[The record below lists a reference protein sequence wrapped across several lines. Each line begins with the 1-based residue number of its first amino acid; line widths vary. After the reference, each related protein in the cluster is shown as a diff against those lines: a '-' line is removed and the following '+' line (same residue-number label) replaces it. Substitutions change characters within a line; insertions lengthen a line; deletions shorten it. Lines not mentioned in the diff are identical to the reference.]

1 MAIIEKGTWTLD
13 PTFSPE
19 INPPIEI
26 LIKLVDNYGRKYGS
40 FSYVE
45 KPQAVEVWTQYYLDQ
60 TVAAE
65 RLNEIDSSP
74 KIYISSGVVPET
86 QTISDSDLAILQ
98 TLGFSFN
105 GEAPGWVEGIPYI
118 KTESGWKEAT
128 AYIKTDDGW
137 KYLSAFQKK
146 A

>member
-1 MAIIEKGTWTLD
+1 MAIIEKGTWTLN
-13 PTFSPE
+13 PTFSSE
-19 INPPIEI
+19 VNPPINI
-26 LIKLVDNYGRKYGS
+26 SIKLDGSS
-40 FSYVE
+40 FSYVQE
-45 KPQAVEVWTQYYLDQ
+45 PSAVEVWTRYYLDDQ
-60 TVAAE
+60 TIAAE

-105 GEAPGWVEGIPYI
+105 GEAPGWVEGLPYI

-128 AYIKTDDGW
+128 AYIKTNAGW
-137 KYLSAFQKK
+137 KYL
-146 A
+146 

>member
-1 MAIIEKGTWTLD
+1 MAIIEKGTWTLN
-13 PTFSPE
+13 PTFSSE
-19 INPPIEI
+19 VNPPINI
-26 LIKLVDNYGRKYGS
+26 SIKLDNYSS
-40 FSYVE
+40 FSYVQE
-45 KPQAVEVWTQYYLDQ
+45 PQAVEVWTKYYLDQ

-105 GEAPGWVEGIPYI
+105 GEAPGWVEGLPYI

-128 AYIKTDDGW
+128 AYIKTEDGW

>member
-1 MAIIEKGTWTLD
+1 MAIIEKGTWTLN
-13 PTFSPE
+13 PTFSSE
-19 INPPIEI
+19 VHPPINNI
-26 LIKLVDNYGRKYGS
+26 SIKLDGHSS
-40 FSYVE
+40 FSYVQE
-45 KPQAVEVWTQYYLDQ
+45 PSAVEVWTRYYLDQ

-65 RLNEIDSSP
+65 RLNEIDSYP

-98 TLGFSFN
+98 TLGFSFD
-105 GEAPGWVEGIPYI
+105 GEAPGWVEGLPYI

-128 AYIKTDDGW
+128 ACIKTKDGW
-137 KYLSAFQKK
+137 KYLLAFQKK

>member
-1 MAIIEKGTWTLD
+1 MAIIEKGTWTLN
-13 PTFSPE
+13 PTFSSE
-19 INPPIEI
+19 VNPPINI
-26 LIKLVDNYGRKYGS
+26 SIKLDNYSS
-40 FSYVE
+40 FSYVQE
-45 KPQAVEVWTQYYLDQ
+45 PSAVEVWTKYYLDQ
-60 TVAAE
+60 TIAAE
-65 RLNEIDSSP
+65 RLNEISSSP
-74 KIYISSGVVPET
+74 KVYITSGIVPET

-105 GEAPGWVEGIPYI
+105 GEAPGWVEGLPYI

-128 AYIKTDDGW
+128 AYIKTEDGW

>member
-1 MAIIEKGTWTLD
+1 MAIIEKGTWTLN
-13 PTFSPE
+13 PTFSSE
-19 INPPIEI
+19 VNPPINI
-26 LIKLVDNYGRKYGS
+26 SIKLDNYSS
-40 FSYVE
+40 FSYVQE
-45 KPQAVEVWTQYYLDQ
+45 HQAVEVWTRYYLDQ

-65 RLNEIDSSP
+65 RLNEISSSP

-105 GEAPGWVEGIPYI
+105 GEAPGWVEGLPYI

-128 AYIKTDDGW
+128 AYIKTANGW
-137 KYLSAFQKK
+137 KYLLAFQKK

>member
-19 INPPIEI
+19 INPPINI
-26 LIKLVDNYGRKYGS
+26 SIKLDGHSS

-86 QTISDSDLAILQ
+86 QTISDSELAILQ
-98 TLGFSFN
+98 TLGFSFD
-105 GEAPGWVEGIPYI
+105 GEAPGWVEGLPYI

-128 AYIKTDDGW
+128 AYIKTNDGW

>member
-1 MAIIEKGTWTLD
+1 MAIIEKGTWTLN
-13 PTFSPE
+13 PTFSSE
-19 INPPIEI
+19 VNPPINI
-26 LIKLVDNYGRKYGS
+26 SIKLDNYSS
-40 FSYVE
+40 FSYVQE
-45 KPQAVEVWTQYYLDQ
+45 HQAVEVWTRYYLDQ

-65 RLNEIDSSP
+65 RLNEISSSP

-105 GEAPGWVEGIPYI
+105 GEAPGWVEGLPYI

-128 AYIKTDDGW
+128 AYIKTEDGW
-137 KYLSAFQKK
+137 KYLLAFQKK

>member
-40 FSYVE
+40 FSYRQE
-45 KPQAVEVWTQYYLDQ
+45 EQNVEVWTRYYLDG
-60 TVAAE
+60 TIAAQY
-65 RLNEIDSSP
+65 LNEISSSP
-74 KIYISSGVVPET
+74 EKIITSGTVPET

-98 TLGFSFN
+98 TLGFSFD

-137 KYLSAFQKK
+137 KYLLAFHKK

>member
-1 MAIIEKGTWTLD
+1 MAIIEKGTWTLN
-13 PTFSPE
+13 PTFSSE
-19 INPPIEI
+19 VNPPINI
-26 LIKLVDNYGRKYGS
+26 SIKLDNYSS
-40 FSYVE
+40 FSYVQE
-45 KPQAVEVWTQYYLDQ
+45 PQAVEVWTKYYLDQ

-65 RLNEIDSSP
+65 HLNEINSSP

-105 GEAPGWVEGIPYI
+105 GEAPGWVEGLPYI

-128 AYIKTDDGW
+128 AYIKTNDGW

>member
-13 PTFSPE
+13 PTFAPE

-26 LIKLVDNYGRKYGS
+26 LIKLVDNYGRKDGS
-40 FSYVE
+40 FYYRQE
-45 KPQAVEVWTQYYLDQ
+45 EQNVEVWTRYYLDG
-60 TVAAE
+60 TIAAQY
-65 RLNEIDSSP
+65 LNEISSSP
-74 KIYISSGVVPET
+74 EKIITSGTVPET
-86 QTISDSDLAILQ
+86 QTISDSELAILQ
-98 TLGFSFN
+98 TLGFSFD
-105 GEAPGWVEGIPYI
+105 GEAPGWVEGLPYI

-128 AYIKTDDGW
+128 AYIKTNDGW

>member
-1 MAIIEKGTWTLD
+1 MAIIEKGTWTLN
-13 PTFSPE
+13 PTFSSE
-19 INPPIEI
+19 VNPPINI
-26 LIKLVDNYGRKYGS
+26 SIKLDNYSS
-40 FSYVE
+40 FSYVQE
-45 KPQAVEVWTQYYLDQ
+45 HQAVEVWTRYYLDQ

-65 RLNEIDSSP
+65 HLNEISSSP
-74 KIYISSGVVPET
+74 KVYITSGIVPET

-98 TLGFSFN
+98 TLGFSFD
-105 GEAPGWVEGIPYI
+105 GEAPGWVEGLPYI

-137 KYLSAFQKK
+137 KYLSAFHKK

>member
-1 MAIIEKGTWTLD
+1 MAIIEKGTWTLN
-13 PTFSPE
+13 PTFSSE
-19 INPPIEI
+19 VNPPINI
-26 LIKLVDNYGRKYGS
+26 SIKLDNYSS
-40 FSYVE
+40 FSYVQE
-45 KPQAVEVWTQYYLDQ
+45 HQAVEVWTRYYLDQ

-65 RLNEIDSSP
+65 RLNEISSSP

-98 TLGFSFN
+98 TLGFSFV
-105 GEAPGWVEGIPYI
+105 GEAPGWVEGLPYI

-128 AYIKTDDGW
+128 AYIKTEDGW

>member
-1 MAIIEKGTWTLD
+1 MAIIEKGTWTLN
-13 PTFSPE
+13 PTFSSE
-19 INPPIEI
+19 VNPPINI
-26 LIKLVDNYGRKYGS
+26 SIKLDNYSR
-40 FSYVE
+40 FSYVQE
-45 KPQAVEVWTQYYLDQ
+45 PSAVEVWTRYYLDDQ
-60 TVAAE
+60 TIAAE

-98 TLGFSFN
+98 TLGFSFV
-105 GEAPGWVEGIPYI
+105 GEAPGWVEGLPYI

-128 AYIKTDDGW
+128 AYIKTEDGW

>member
-1 MAIIEKGTWTLD
+1 MAIIEKGTWTLN
-13 PTFSPE
+13 PTFSSE
-19 INPPIEI
+19 VNPPINI
-26 LIKLVDNYGRKYGS
+26 SIKLDGHSN

-45 KPQAVEVWTQYYLDQ
+45 KPQAVEVWTQYCLDQ

-86 QTISDSDLAILQ
+86 QTISDSNLAILQ
-98 TLGFSFN
+98 TLGFSFD
-105 GEAPGWVEGIPYI
+105 GEAPGWVEGLPYI
-118 KTESGWKEAT
+118 KTESGWKEAA
-128 AYIKTDDGW
+128 AYIKTEDGW

>member
-1 MAIIEKGTWTLD
+1 MQE
-13 PTFSPE
+13 PS
-19 INPPIEI
+19 
-26 LIKLVDNYGRKYGS
+26 
-40 FSYVE
+40 
-45 KPQAVEVWTQYYLDQ
+45 AVEVWTRYYLDQ
-60 TVAAE
+60 RVAAE
-65 RLNEIDSSP
+65 HLNEISSSP
-74 KIYISSGVVPET
+74 KVYITSGIVPET

-105 GEAPGWVEGIPYI
+105 GEAPGWVEGLPYI

-128 AYIKTDDGW
+128 AYIKTEDGW

>member
-1 MAIIEKGTWTLD
+1 MAIIEKGTWTLN
-13 PTFSPE
+13 PTFSSE
-19 INPPIEI
+19 VNPPINI
-26 LIKLVDNYGRKYGS
+26 SIKLDNYSS
-40 FSYVE
+40 FYYVQE
-45 KPQAVEVWTQYYLDQ
+45 PQAVEVWTRYYLDQ
-60 TVAAE
+60 TIAAE
-65 RLNEIDSSP
+65 HLNEISSSP
-74 KIYISSGVVPET
+74 KVYITSGIVPET

-98 TLGFSFN
+98 TLGFSFV
-105 GEAPGWVEGIPYI
+105 GEAPGWVEGLPYI

>member
-26 LIKLVDNYGRKYGS
+26 LIKLDNYIS
-40 FSYVE
+40 FSYRQE
-45 KPQAVEVWTQYYLDQ
+45 EQDVEVRTRYYLDQ
-60 TVAAE
+60 TIAAE
-65 RLNEIDSSP
+65 HLNESSSSP
-74 KIYISSGVVPET
+74 KVYITSGIVPET
-86 QTISDSDLAILQ
+86 QTISDSELATLQ
-98 TLGFSFN
+98 KLGFSFY
-105 GEAPGWVEGIPYI
+105 GEKPNNWVEGLPYI

>member
-1 MAIIEKGTWTLD
+1 MAIIEKGTWTLN
-13 PTFSPE
+13 PTFSSE
-19 INPPIEI
+19 VNPPINI
-26 LIKLVDNYGRKYGS
+26 SIKLDNYSS
-40 FSYVE
+40 FYYVQE
-45 KPQAVEVWTQYYLDQ
+45 PQAVEVWTKYYLDQ

-65 RLNEIDSSP
+65 RLNEISSSP

-98 TLGFSFN
+98 TLGFSFD
-105 GEAPGWVEGIPYI
+105 GEAPGWVEGLPYI

-128 AYIKTDDGW
+128 AYIKTNDGW

>member
-1 MAIIEKGTWTLD
+1 MAIIEKGTWTLN
-13 PTFSPE
+13 PTFSSE
-19 INPPIEI
+19 VNPPINI
-26 LIKLVDNYGRKYGS
+26 SIKLDNYSS
-40 FSYVE
+40 FSYVQE
-45 KPQAVEVWTQYYLDQ
+45 HQAVAVWTRYYLDQ
-60 TVAAE
+60 TVAAK

-105 GEAPGWVEGIPYI
+105 GEAPGWVEGLPYI

-128 AYIKTDDGW
+128 AYIKTEDGW

>member
-1 MAIIEKGTWTLD
+1 MAIIEKGTWTLN
-13 PTFSPE
+13 PTFSSE
-19 INPPIEI
+19 VNPPINI
-26 LIKLVDNYGRKYGS
+26 SIKLDDHSS
-40 FSYVE
+40 FSYVQE
-45 KPQAVEVWTQYYLDQ
+45 PSAVKVWTKYYLDQ

-105 GEAPGWVEGIPYI
+105 GEAPGWVEGLPYI

-128 AYIKTDDGW
+128 AYIKTNDGW